1 MNETENAEQIRQ
13 QRQKV
18 GRVHRMKKFITGFL
32 IFWTIFSIVAVVLLS
47 IFSYH
52 LYKEVKDL
60 NDTVRVL
67 VEKSSS
73 LSKTKSKAAADSD
86 IETNDVTSDVENL
99 ADETDVRKVYL
110 TFDDG
115 PSKNTEEILDIL
127 DDYNVKAT
135 FFVIGHTD
143 DYSKK
148 MYKRIVDEGHT
159 IGMHSYTHNYS
170 QVYASLSSFRSDF
183 LKIHKLIYDY
193 TGVDCNLYRFP
204 GGSSNQ
210 VSATS
215 MSTLIRFLNKEK
227 VRYFDWNVSSGD
239 ATSNSESSDEIIE
252 NVMKD
257 VVKYKTSVVLMHD
270 AATKDTTVKALPKLI
285 QRIQSEGDLIL
296 PIDDDTRLIQHVS
309 LSTK

>member
-1 MNETENAEQIRQ
+1 MNETDNSEQIKQ

-32 IFWTIFSIVAVVLLS
+32 IFWTIFSIIAVVLLG

-52 LYKEVKDL
+52 LYSEVKDL
-60 NDTVRVL
+60 NLTVRTML
-67 VEKSSS
+67 EKQSSS
-73 LSKTKSKAAADSD
+73 SDSKSKASTDLD
-86 IETNDVTSDVENL
+86 LQTNDVTSDVENL
-99 ADETDVRKVYL
+99 ADEADVRKVYL

-115 PSKNTEEILDIL
+115 PSSNTGKILDIL

-135 FFVIGHTD
+135 FFVNGRTD
-143 DYSKK
+143 DHSKK

-170 QVYASLSSFRSDF
+170 QVYASLSSFKSDF
-183 LKIHKLIYDY
+183 FRIQKLIYDY
-193 TGVDCNLYRFP
+193 TGVKCYLYRFP

-210 VSATS
+210 VSATD
-215 MSTLIRFLNKEK
+215 MSTLIRFLNKEN
-227 VRYFDWNVSSGD
+227 VRYFDWNVASGD
-239 ATSNSESSDEIIE
+239 ATTNELSSDEIIE

-285 QRIQSEGDLIL
+285 QKIQSEGDLIL
-296 PIDDDTRLIQHVS
+296 PIDDNTRLIQHVS